1 MRGSRCRQRPRLLSD
16 WISRR
21 TAAMDNKSTD
31 PTTDPPIV
39 VNLGKKTK
47 KAIKKLK
54 RGEGKMVA
62 ELALAMEEVRAR
74 LPEADKGKQLV
85 PIVMFCERK
94 AAKSKLPF
102 SPLSFMK

>member
-1 MRGSRCRQRPRLLSD
+1 MDDKSVDP
-16 WISRR
+16 
-21 TAAMDNKSTD
+21 TAAAT
-31 PTTDPPIV
+31 PIV

-54 RGEGKMVA
+54 RGEGKLSEEVQA
-62 ELALAMEEVRAR
+62 AMDEVRAR

-85 PIVMFCERK
+85 PVVMFCERK
-94 AAKSKLPF
+94 VKKSKLPF